1 MDDFKAYL
9 FIYPRSAV
17 KSAIFSATAS
27 EFKIMHALAM
37 IPANLDAM
45 NNFSNPGLARLG
57 EFVGHVGHIIKLSMF
72 EDCGW
77 IRILK
82 RSHIRCRKLYYVVEV
97 DRRPPKKTPIKM
109 AGAAA
114 ASAVAKKADR
124 AVEVKRPAVATLEGE
139 EREGGSNHSGTS
151 GEGDDVRE
159 TSC

>member
-1 MDDFKAYL
+1 
-9 FIYPRSAV
+9 
-17 KSAIFSATAS
+17 
-27 EFKIMHALAM
+27 
-37 IPANLDAM
+37 
-45 NNFSNPGLARLG
+45 
-57 EFVGHVGHIIKLSMF
+57 MF

-82 RSHIRCRKLYYVVEV
+82 RSFIRCRKLYYVVEV

-114 ASAVAKKADR
+114 AAKKADR
-124 AVEVKRPAVATLEGE
+124 VVVEAKRPAATHEGE

-151 GEGDDVRE
+151 GDGDDVRE